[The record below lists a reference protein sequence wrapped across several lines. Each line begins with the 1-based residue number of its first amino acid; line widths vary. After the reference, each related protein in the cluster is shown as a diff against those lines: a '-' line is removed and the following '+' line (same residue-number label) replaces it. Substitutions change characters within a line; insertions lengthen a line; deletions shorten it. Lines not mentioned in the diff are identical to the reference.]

1 MSLKGHAMT
10 AKTRCDKPSDGAARK
25 PQKSKGRDE
34 LEAAELDKVTGG
46 MSKIV
51 KSADPCEGGR

>member
-1 MSLKGHAMT
+1 MT
-10 AKTRCDKPSDGAARK
+10 AKTRSEKPSDSDSHK
-25 PQKSKGRDE
+25 PQKGKGRDE
-34 LEAAELDKVTGG
+34 LAAAELDKVTGG

>member
-1 MSLKGHAMT
+1 MP
-10 AKTRCDKPSDGAARK
+10 AKTRSDKPSDSTARK
-25 PQKSKGRDE
+25 PQKSKGGGE
-34 LEAAELDKVTGG
+34 LEAAELDKVSGG

>member
-1 MSLKGHAMT
+1 MT
-10 AKTRCDKPSDGAARK
+10 AKVPTGKPRDAKAGK
-25 PQKSKGRDE
+25 PQPGKRNDE
-34 LEAAELDKVTGG
+34 LEAAALDKVTGG